1 LTILKRVFFR
11 YFVLE
16 TLLGVFM
23 GWFNQSILN
32 RVIVTVAAATLAMI
46 LTAIYAFIQFE
57 NTIESFEDLFY
68 DEIQDELMI
77 GEITVEFKMQVQEWK
92 NVLIRGHDPAQLDKY
107 WSKFEKLER
116 SIQTK
121 SQELIASMSDHPDV
135 KKLLGKFLEQHKA
148 MGVAYRK
155 GLSEFKLQGFDH
167 KVGDKAVSGIDRVP
181 TQLLIDAR
189 VNIHEAA
196 VEHQVKTTKDAQ
208 AMDGFL
214 LAITSVVIIVFS
226 ILIVLMIS
234 RGIVVPSKRL
244 ISIIDRI
251 STGQLSNTIDIYRE
265 DELGRL
271 AEASRRLQGFLQHVS
286 QQLLSSNAKLSSASA
301 SLSEATDGVSK
312 RVQKAH
318 VSTEHVA
325 SAMTEMSATA
335 QEVARH
341 AASAADLANEAD
353 TAAQQ
358 SSVAMNTAQRAI
370 NKLSEQVEQ
379 TASTVKKLADDTNNV
394 GKVLNVIRGIAE
406 QTNLLALNAAIEA
419 ARAGEQGRGFAVVA
433 DEVRTLAQKTQQSTA
448 EIEGII
454 HNIQEGARDTVK
466 VMDAS
471 SAISSESA
479 HLFNQAAEKLKL
491 ITVTITQ
498 INDLNTQVATAAE
511 EQNSV
516 SEDITRTIV
525 EMSDLVEATA
535 ESAKASLKTA
545 KDLAT
550 MASEA
555 DKLARSFSN

>member
-1 LTILKRVFFR
+1 
-11 YFVLE
+11 
-16 TLLGVFM
+16 M

-32 RVIVTVAAATLAMI
+32 RIILAVGAASLAMV
-46 LTAIYAFIQFE
+46 LAAIYSFIQFE
-57 NTIESFEDLFY
+57 TTIKSFEDLLE
-68 DEIQDELMI
+68 DEIRHELI
-77 GEITVEFKMQVQEWK
+77 LGELTVDFKKQVQEWK

-107 WSKFEKLER
+107 WTKFENLE
-116 SIQTK
+116 SEIQAKT
-121 SQELIASMSDHPDV
+121 QELSLSLVDHV
-135 KKLLGKFLEQHKA
+135 EAKKLIDEFMVKHKA
-148 MGVAYRK
+148 LGVAFRK
-155 GLSEFKLQGFDH
+155 GLNEFKLQGLDH
-167 KVGDKAVSGIDRVP
+167 KVGDKAVSGIDRAP
-181 TQLLIDAR
+181 TQLLVDALK
-189 VNIHEAA
+189 VIN
-196 VEHQVKTTKDAQ
+196 D
-208 AMDGFL
+208 
-214 LAITSVVIIVFS
+214 LAIEHKIVTSENARSMSVWLLVITSIVIIAFS
-226 ILIVLMIS
+226 LLIILMIRSGIVL
-234 RGIVVPSKRL
+234 PSKRL

-251 STGQLSNTIDIYRE
+251 STGQLNNDIDIYRD

-271 AEASRRLQGFLQHVS
+271 AEASRRLQGFLGHVS
-286 QQLLSSNAKLSSASA
+286 QQLISSNENLKRASNT
-301 SLSEATDGVSK
+301 LSETTDGVSS
-312 RVQKAH
+312 RVQSAH
-318 VSTEHVA
+318 MSTEHVA

-353 TAAQQ
+353 HAAKQ
-358 SSVAMNTAQRAI
+358 SSEAMNTAQGAI

-394 GKVLNVIRGIAE
+394 GTVLNVIRGIAE

-454 HNIQEGARDTVK
+454 HNIQEGARDTVQ

-479 HLFNQAAEKLKL
+479 HLFNQAAEKLRV
-491 ITVTITQ
+491 ITETIAQ

-545 KDLAT
+545 QDLSVMAT
-550 MASEA
+550 EA

>member
-1 LTILKRVFFR
+1 
-11 YFVLE
+11 
-16 TLLGVFM
+16 M
-23 GWFNQSILN
+23 GWFQQSILN
-32 RVIVTVAAATLAMI
+32 RLIIIVGVAALAMV
-46 LTAIYAFIQFE
+46 LNAVYSYTQYQNMVASYEQLLAEDVKLELEVKDLAI
-57 NTIESFEDLFY
+57 D
-68 DEIQDELMI
+68 
-77 GEITVEFKMQVQEWK
+77 FKKQVQEWK
-92 NVLIRGHDPAQLDKY
+92 NVLVRGYDPEQLDKY
-107 WSKFEKLER
+107 WGKFE
-116 SIQTK
+116 
-121 SQELIASMSDHPDV
+121 
-135 KKLLGKFLEQHKA
+135 GLEQQVREDAKRLETALAGHPEAKALVREFLSEHKV
-148 MGVAYRK
+148 MGATYRK
-155 GLSEFKLQGFDH
+155 GLKEFKLQGFDP
-167 KVGDKAVSGIDRVP
+167 KVGDAAVSGIDRAP
-181 TQLLIDAR
+181 TKLLQDAAKAIDKLVLGHAKST
-189 VNIHEAA
+189 HESSQSSA
-196 VEHQVKTTKDAQ
+196 TL
-208 AMDGFL
+208 FL
-214 LAITSVVIIVFS
+214 IMTCVVIAVFS
-226 ILIVLMIS
+226 LIIILTIS
-234 RGIVVPSKRL
+234 QSIVVPSKRL

-251 STGQLSNTIDIYRE
+251 STGQLSNTIDIYRD

-271 AEASRRLQGFLQHVS
+271 AEASRRLQGFLLHVS
-286 QQLLSSNAKLSSASA
+286 QQLLASNSKLSLASS

-312 RVQKAH
+312 RVQSAH
-318 VSTEHVA
+318 QSTEHVA

-353 TAAQQ
+353 TAAKQ
-358 SSVAMNTAQRAI
+358 SSVAMNTAQSSI
-370 NKLSEQVEQ
+370 NNLSEQVEQ

-394 GKVLNVIRGIAE
+394 GTVLNVIRGIAE

-454 HNIQEGARDTVK
+454 HNIQEGARETVK

-479 HLFNQAAEKLKL
+479 HLFNQAVEKLKL
-491 ITVTITQ
+491 ITATIAQ

-545 KDLAT
+545 KDLSG
-550 MASEA
+550 MAVEA